1 MFMEKHKTQKNV
13 LGEDLELWSNT
24 PLTVWFS
31 DGCCNTDEN
40 DKGLHT
46 VCVQVNDEFL
56 EWCKNAG
63 NDLITPHPNHG
74 FPGLKN
80 GDKWCVCASWF
91 ARAVEAGKGCPI
103 FLKRTHVNT
112 LKIIPIETL
121 KRFAKD
127 LS

>member
-1 MFMEKHKTQKNV
+1 MEKHKTQKNV
-13 LGEDLELWSNT
+13 LGENLELCSNS
-24 PLTVWFS
+24 PLTGWFR

-80 GDKWCVCASWF
+80 GDKWGVWASWF
-91 ARAVEAGKGCPI
+91 ARAGEAGKGCPI

-121 KRFAKD
+121 KRFAKE

>member
-13 LGEDLELWSNT
+13 LGEDLELCSNA
-24 PLTVWFS
+24 PLTGWFR

-112 LKIIPIETL
+112 LKIISIETL